1 MIWIYERIR
10 LSRSDWRKARL
21 VFFITGIFILSACA
35 ASTPA
40 SETQTPL
47 ARPDVTTTLP
57 ASPTVQTS
65 LGEPAGSP
73 TIDLAASPLSSQSVV
88 KPGITPPEQA
98 VPTSTLRQPS
108 ATPDYTPT
116 PDTRPTARNW
126 RTWPVLPV
134 VSQRAIDIYQQGLA
148 VGNDPRVFSII
159 GDCQSEPPVFL
170 GIYSTDRYYLGD
182 DYQYLE
188 ETIAQFQGNYDRL
201 HTTVKNGLS
210 VASVFSPLWAPKDV
224 CQPGETPLDC
234 EFRLYKPSIV
244 FINLGTNWT
253 NGDGYTHEVRLR
265 EVVDYVIARGALPIL
280 STKADNH
287 EGDQSINLTTAQIA
301 YDYDIPLWNFWSAVQ
316 SLPNKGLDLNRTD
329 NNYLTTD
336 AWSVRS
342 FTGLRALDRVWR
354 TVNHM
359 AIP

>member
-1 MIWIYERIR
+1 MNEMSESP
-10 LSRSDWRKARL
+10 L
-21 VFFITGIFILSACA
+21 
-35 ASTPA
+35 ASTTSMPTSGLAAAKPSATPPA
-40 SETQTPL
+40 KADPTDT
-47 ARPDVTTTLP
+47 
-57 ASPTVQTS
+57 ASP
-65 LGEPAGSP
+65 P
-73 TIDLAASPLSSQSVV
+73 T
-88 KPGITPPEQA
+88 
-98 VPTSTLRQPS
+98 

-116 PDTRPTARNW
+116 PDTRPTARSW

-134 VSQRAIDIYQQGLA
+134 VSQRAVDIYQQGLA
-148 VGNDPRVFSII
+148 MGNDPSVFSIV

-210 VASVFSPLWAPKDV
+210 VASVFSPLWAPKEV

-265 EVVDYVIARGALPIL
+265 EVVDYVIAHGALPIL

-287 EGDQSINLTTAQIA
+287 ESDHSINLTTAQIA
-301 YDYDIPLWNFWSAVQ
+301 YEYDIPLWNFWSAVQ

-342 FTGLRALDRVWR
+342 FTGLRTLDRVWR
-354 TVNHM
+354 TVNAM
-359 AIP
+359 EIP